1 MTRKERRWC
10 WIFSGALALL
20 TTLPY
25 IVGFAAQGASWR
37 FSGFVVGV
45 EDGNSYIAKMM
56 LGASGSWLFRSPYST
71 LPQRGALAFL
81 PYLLLGKLAA
91 GPALPEQLIGL
102 FHLFRIAVTPWGVF
116 ATYRF
121 TSVWIRDMGLRRGAT
136 LVACCGGGLGWS
148 ALFLGQPVLP
158 LEFYS
163 PEAFGF
169 LAFLGI
175 PHLILARALLLDSL
189 ASHVRGLEGHPVG
202 WRAAIGLAV
211 AGLIQPILLVT
222 AFVVIG
228 LHGALRRW
236 VDRIDLRVWIRRTLR
251 DVLPAGILAGGYA
264 VMVATDPY
272 LEIWARQNRLP
283 SPPIGAYLL
292 SYGPAIVVVIWLLR
306 RATVRKSFRAW
317 LPLAW
322 VLAFPILAYAPVSV
336 QRRLIEG
343 TWVAL
348 LVLVASA
355 WAGSRP
361 ARTGTRS
368 APLAFGAL
376 SLPAAALLLVLGL
389 NTARSLAEPVF
400 YPAGEDH
407 AAAWLRQ
414 NAAPG
419 EVVLSSYAV
428 GNRLPSRAPVRV
440 VVGHGPETA
449 NLDRLL
455 PQIAEFYSDSTDAE
469 RRVFLA
475 EQHVAYVLWG
485 PAERAL
491 GDWNPGTMPNWDLLY
506 SGEGYEIFRVR

>member
-1 MTRKERRWC
+1 MTQTERRWC
-10 WIFSGALALL
+10 WVFSGALALL

-25 IVGFAAQGASWR
+25 IVGFAAQGTNWE

-45 EDGNSYIAKMM
+45 EDGNSYIAKMIQ
-56 LGASGSWLFRSPYST
+56 GASGSWLFRSPYSAF
-71 LPQRGALAFL
+71 PQRGTLAFL

-91 GPALPEQLIGL
+91 GPALPEQLIAL

-121 TSVWIRDMGLRRGAT
+121 ASLWIRDIGLRRWTT
-136 LVACCGGGLGWS
+136 LLACCGGGLGWA
-148 ALFLGQPVLP
+148 ALFLGGQGLP

-169 LAFLGI
+169 LAFLGV
-175 PHLILARALLLDSL
+175 PHLILARALLLDAL
-189 ASHVRGLEGHPVG
+189 ASHVRGLEGHPAG

-211 AGLIQPILLVT
+211 AGLVQPILLVT
-222 AFVVIG
+222 AFVVMAM
-228 LHGALRRW
+228 HGAVRRW
-236 VDRIDLRVWIRRTLR
+236 AERIDFRVWLRRTLR
-251 DVLPAGILAGGYA
+251 DVLPAGILAAGYA
-264 VMVATDPY
+264 LMVTTDPY
-272 LEIWARQNRLP
+272 LQIWARQNRLP
-283 SPPIGAYLL
+283 SPPLGDYLP
-292 SYGPAIVVVIWLLR
+292 SYGPAIVLAVWLLR
-306 RATVRKSFRAW
+306 RAASRKNFKAW

-343 TWVAL
+343 TWIAL

-355 WAGSRP
+355 WEGSRG
-361 ARTGTRS
+361 ARRDMRRG
-368 APLAFGAL
+368 PIVLGAL

-389 NTARSLAEPVF
+389 HTASTLSEPVF
-400 YPAGEDH
+400 FPVGEDH
-407 AAAWLRQ
+407 AAAWLRE
-414 NAAPG
+414 NAAQG

-449 NLDRLL
+449 NLGRLL
-455 PQIAEFYSDSTDAE
+455 PEVAAFFSDSTDAA
-469 RRVFLA
+469 RRLFL
-475 EQHVAYVLWG
+475 EDQGVAYVFWG
-485 PAERAL
+485 PAERSL
-491 GDWNPGTMPNWDLLY
+491 GEWDPGSMPDWDLLY